1 MLKYVKPV
9 YLIIDEILY
18 FLMELT
24 EVELRDTKFS
34 QHCTHVNGDDCSK
47 PSGISISSTTYGNCN
62 IQMFVY
68 KWKHEIDRVHRFQ
81 VSAKQA
87 DSYLQTSLAVLYQ
100 REGKFKCPVKE

>member
-68 KWKHEIDRVHRFQ
+68 KRKHEIYFSNLFIRTTKTKVRVQRVRNSPQ
-81 VSAKQA
+81 VQNLKWQ
-87 DSYLQTSLAVLYQ
+87 
-100 REGKFKCPVKE
+100 